1 MISLYMYYVLSFV
14 LVEHSVYVYIYT
26 HTYIMYFYKFEK
38 NDIIGTLL
46 SQHPIGIPNIAR
58 VHGALYGAW

>member
-26 HTYIMYFYKFEK
+26 HTYIIYFYKFEK
-38 NDIIGTLL
+38 NDIIGALL
-46 SQHPIGIPNIAR
+46 SQHPIDIPNKAR
-58 VHGALYGAW
+58 VHGVLYGAW